1 MFIPIS
7 RLAPL
12 SAGAPEP
19 ALSEVENVPRTW
31 GPVRDAGARACP
43 RLPGA
48 PSKLCLGGIQE
59 FLPSQDDC
67 HPSVARPQA
76 RPSRG
81 PQKRSLLFGVEG
93 FSPEEILALSYSSGE
108 SVNFRVAGD
117 RLREH
122 SKA

>member
-1 MFIPIS
+1 M
-7 RLAPL
+7 RV
-12 SAGAPEP
+12 PEP
-19 ALSEVENVPRTW
+19 AQI
-31 GPVRDAGARACP
+31 AGC
-43 RLPGA
+43 
-48 PSKLCLGGIQE
+48 PSKLCLGYRNPFRRKTTAILQW
-59 FLPSQDDC
+59 
-67 HPSVARPQA
+67 ARPQA
-76 RPSRG
+76 RPSRD